1 MHAPSY
7 WRSCLRADFAPRRGR
22 VGLIAGLLLMMGLA
36 LPGVARAAAP
46 PTGAPGISIASAPLS
61 AVAGSV
67 SAGTF
72 HTCAVKTDGTVACWG
87 DNGSGQATPP
97 IGTFTAVSAG
107 GSFTCGVKS
116 DGTVA
121 CWGVNTSGQAT
132 PPAGTFTAVS
142 AGPTCTCAVRPDA

>member
-61 AVAGSV
+61 AVAGSI

-87 DNGSGQATPP
+87 DNGSGQARPP
-97 IGTFTAVSAG
+97 ADTFTAVSAG
-107 GSFTCGVKS
+107 NGHTCGVKT

-121 CWGVNTSGQAT
+121 CWGVNGSGHAT
-132 PPAGTFTAVS
+132 PPAGTATA
-142 AGPTCTCAVRPDA
+142 AGSGISCGDRT